1 MKKRER
7 EIWKERVVST
17 LKYLKA
23 MKENKQKNQDSSAE
37 FGSMTQLNATCGRD

>member
-7 EIWKERVVST
+7 EIYKERSVST

-23 MKENKQKNQDSSAE
+23 IKDNKQKNQDISAE
-37 FGSMTQLNATCGRD
+37 FGSMTELNATCGRD